1 MRELSRIQNLV
12 FRSGALLM
20 IVGAATYLFGGMVS
34 CLLYVIGTLMYAT
47 MQLRTTYYG
56 NNVTLLRLR
65 RQQLLGATALVFSA
79 AALTAQTLGY
89 NLIQHNEW
97 VICLLIGAM
106 LELYTSFRIPQ
117 ELEKEKK

>member
-1 MRELSRIQNLV
+1 MQNLT
-12 FRSGALLM
+12 FRIGALLM
-20 IVGAATYLFGGMVS
+20 VVGAATYLFGGVVS
-34 CLLYVIGTLMYAT
+34 CILYVIGALMFAT

-56 NNVTLLRLR
+56 NNITLLRLR
-65 RQQLLGATALVFSA
+65 RQQLLGATALVLSA

-97 VICLLIGAM
+97 VVCLLIGAM

-117 ELEKEKK
+117 ELEKEKR